1 MKPKTFLAAQFFILS
16 LSFSAFFDPIGIS
29 YLLMGVVWM
38 FSKKL
43 AYLEVFLVFLFK
55 AEYSWAFLIPMS
67 AIPVVI
73 RPIIPIEAIGAFLW
87 GAILAVGISG
97 KIIMLELKRKAPDLL
112 GLIRK

>member
-43 AYLEVFLVFLFK
+43 AYLEVGLIFLLK
-55 AEYSWAFLIPMS
+55 AEYSWAFLVPMS
-67 AIPVVI
+67 AIPLAI
-73 RPIIPIEAIGAFLW
+73 RPIIPVEAMIAFIY
-87 GAILAVGISG
+87 GGILAVGVSG
-97 KIIMLELKRKAPDLL
+97 RIIVIELKRKAPDLL